1 MGHIHPPFAPQEGN
15 DFEFLEVISVH
26 YLNPRLCGNVDGS
39 NLTVFLRFVR
49 N

>member
-15 DFEFLEVISVH
+15 DFLEVKVIFIRH
-26 YLNPRLCGNVDGS
+26 LNPRLCGNVDGS